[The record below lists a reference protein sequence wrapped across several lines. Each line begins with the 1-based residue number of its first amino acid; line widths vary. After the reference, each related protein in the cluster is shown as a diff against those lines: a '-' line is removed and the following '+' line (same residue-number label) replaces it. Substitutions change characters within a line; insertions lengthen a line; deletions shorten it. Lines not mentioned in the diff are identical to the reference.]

1 MPLADFIGPLSGLG
15 GATVGAV
22 FTWLGTRF
30 KTKTEAEDA
39 ARDNDRE
46 DVAAVDARWQ
56 SMLEQQ
62 RKDFELILKPIRED
76 LDSVRREVAEL
87 RALYDRVR
95 SLYRT
100 SLDHIRELRAK
111 WPSDRISARPDLPE
125 PIRDD
130 VL

>member
-30 KTKTEAEDA
+30 KTKAEAEDA

-87 RALYDRVR
+87 RSLYDRVR

-100 SLDHIRELRAK
+100 SLDHIRALRNA
-111 WPSDRISARPDLPE
+111 WPSDRISALPDLPE

-130 VL
+130 V